1 MAEKQKTPIRRKKR
15 KQKSALGYI
24 LLFAVVFLSAL
35 WGLSYIVKSYSP
47 DVDVSIG
54 NNEALIL
61 EENET
66 EIKTVDERLKWIQME
81 DELPTVSIKVPDE
94 ERKKIKIFGKS
105 IPDSIKITVEEKKS
119 IKNDIYQKN
128 ENKKQT
134 LDFRLKNPV
143 DEQIV
148 RPVSKQRPSTIT
160 KVYVGKYETIEE
172 AMKMQSKIAG
182 DAPETIPFI
191 KSVNGK
197 YVVQIGSFSDKEKAL
212 QLVEEMSNKGYN
224 ARAVSIK

>member
-1 MAEKQKTPIRRKKR
+1 MAEIKKAPIKRKKR
-15 KQKSALGYI
+15 KKKGGFGYI

-54 NNEALIL
+54 NNEGLIL
-61 EENET
+61 EEDET

-81 DELPTVSIKVPDE
+81 DELPTVSIKIPENDA
-94 ERKKIKIFGKS
+94 KKIKIFEKN
-105 IPDSIKITVEEKKS
+105 IKETVKTITDEEQPSTDKTPEINTEEKK
-119 IKNDIYQKN
+119 QK
-128 ENKKQT
+128 
-134 LDFRLKNPV
+134 LDFRFKNQK
-143 DEQIV
+143 EQLI
-148 RPVSKQRPSTIT
+148 PKIEIKKESTVT
-160 KVYVGKYETIEE
+160 KVYVGKYSTIEE
-172 AMKMQSKIAG
+172 AIRIQSKIAG

-191 KSVNGK
+191 KLINGK

-212 QLVEEMSNKGYN
+212 SLVNEMNEKGYN